1 MEQAPDAVGPAMR
14 DYRHCLRN
22 DGMTMTGAAPAVLLP
37 ESSAAWAACPFGG
50 SSRACPVTS
59 LQLGES
65 NAWLVGF
72 QPTGLSDHG
81 SLRLRR
87 APARRLSPAFGRQY
101 IRCSAARHNP
111 GMAPSLRPWFL
122 YLLECRDGSYYAG
135 ISTDV
140 DARFAAHQAGKGAR
154 YTRARPPLRVLAVR
168 EYPDRAA
175 ASRAEWQLKQQP
187 RERKLAWL
195 QAVDAGS
202 L

>member
-1 MEQAPDAVGPAMR
+1 
-14 DYRHCLRN
+14 
-22 DGMTMTGAAPAVLLP
+22 
-37 ESSAAWAACPFGG
+37 
-50 SSRACPVTS
+50 
-59 LQLGES
+59 
-65 NAWLVGF
+65 VGF

-111 GMAPSLRPWFL
+111 GMVSPSRPWFL

-140 DARFAAHQAGKGAR
+140 QARFAAHQAGKGAR
-154 YTRARPPLRVLAVR
+154 YTRSRPPLRVLAVR

-175 ASRAEWQLKQQP
+175 ASRAEWELKQQP

-195 QAVDAGS
+195 QAPAEAV